1 MVFFEHELQSL
12 VGVTVVERH
21 GLVVGN
27 VYRVGKAFLKL
38 YESDDAIVDKSH
50 KLGSYAVAD
59 QRLFLYLQ
67 RTYALSLD
75 EKLVGER

>member
-1 MVFFEHELQSL
+1 M
-12 VGVTVVERH
+12 TVVERH

-59 QRLFLYLQ
+59 QRLFFISSERMRL
-67 RTYALSLD
+67 ALMKSWSVSD
-75 EKLVGER
+75 DGRKMRHDAP